1 MKTQCI
7 TRKACTALLF
17 FGVLMSFVSAAW
29 SAVQGPYLP
38 PAGKKL
44 LIVGQDVNSIRDY
57 DLNVGITPGGVTNYI
72 NIADL
77 SGLTTDVDNGGGSNN
92 VGRLFQSY
100 PNSVLAIGVYLVNS
114 LGNINSG
121 ALDGN
126 LNTLVNTLKSW
137 QRPIFLRWGYEF
149 DGPWNSYDPT
159 QFKSAWIRMYNK
171 IQAAGA
177 TNIVMV
183 WQSSSYC
190 TSGGNQITFNNQPM
204 SAWWP
209 GSQYVNWVAL
219 SYFRPDDCSNRAV
232 NAVVSYARTENKP
245 LLIAEST
252 PQRYNLNA
260 LTYSNT
266 VNRNDSIGTNAN
278 AIWSNWFVP
287 YFSFINSNADVI
299 KAVAYINA
307 NWDSQS
313 LWAPPYTQGY
323 WGDSRVEVN
332 NTIKTNW
339 KNEISKSEW
348 LNASSTLFSQ
358 LGGDITPPPS
368 RSAYK
373 VHNIPGK
380 IQAEDY
386 DNGGQGTAYN
396 DADATNNGGGYR
408 TDGVDMEATTDAGGG
423 YNVGWTGNGEW
434 LEYTL
439 ANVASGT
446 YNISVRVAAPASG
459 GSVQVALGGVNL
471 GTATINATGG
481 WQSWT
486 TVTINN
492 VVVSGGANKILRLSI
507 GGGNLNVNW
516 VEFVAAGG
524 GGATSVK
531 VEAESGTIRGNASLY
546 SDPVASGGQG
556 VAYISDPGNGFT
568 LRNVPASKSF
578 EVRYASAFTGNISY
592 YVNGVKG
599 GNISFNST
607 GNWVTNYASLTVTKT
622 IPAGATVEIVYE
634 SGNTALNVDYITF
647 KN

>member
-1 MKTQCI
+1 MNNLRSI
-7 TRKACTALLF
+7 PRAGLRLVF
-17 FGVLMSFVSAAW
+17 VGLLMSFISNAW
-29 SAVQGPYLP
+29 SAVQGPFLP
-38 PAGKKL
+38 PTGKKL
-44 LIVGQDVNSIRDY
+44 LIVGQDVNSIKDY
-57 DLNVGITPGGVTNYI
+57 DLTVGVTPGGVTNYI
-72 NIADL
+72 NISDL

-100 PNSVLAIGVYLVNS
+100 PNSVLQIGVYMVNS
-114 LGNINSG
+114 LGNINNGS
-121 ALDGN
+121 LDGN
-126 LNTLVNTLKSW
+126 LNTLVNTLKGW
-137 QRPIFLRWGYEF
+137 NRPIFLRWGYEF
-149 DGPWNSYDPT
+149 DGPWNSYDPA
-159 QFKSAWIRMYNK
+159 QYKSAWIRMYNK

-190 TSGGNQITFNNQPM
+190 TSGGNQITYNNQPM

-209 GSQYVNWVAL
+209 GAQYVNWVAL
-219 SYFRPDDCSNRAV
+219 SYFRPDDCANRAV

-245 LLIAEST
+245 LMIAEST

-266 VNRNDSIGTNAN
+266 VNRNDSIATNAN
-278 AIWSNWFVP
+278 AIWTNWFVP
-287 YFSFINSNADVI
+287 YFAFINNNADVI
-299 KAVAYINA
+299 KAVSYINA

-323 WGDSRVEVN
+323 WGDSRVQVN

-358 LGGDITPPPS
+358 LGSNTTPPPQ

-373 VHNIPGK
+373 VVNIPGK

-396 DADATNNGGGYR
+396 DTDTTNNGGGYR
-408 TDGVDMEATTDAGGG
+408 SEGVDMEATTDTGGG
-423 YNVGWTGNGEW
+423 YNVGWTSNGEW
-434 LEYTL
+434 LEYSL
-439 ANVASGT
+439 ANITSGT
-446 YNISVRVAAPASG
+446 YNISVRVAAPAAG
-459 GSVQVALGGVNL
+459 GSVQVVLGGTTL
-471 GTATINATGG
+471 GTATVSATGG
-481 WQSWT
+481 WQNWA
-486 TVTINN
+486 TVTLSN
-492 VVVSGGANKILRLSI
+492 VAITAGSNKILRLNIS
-507 GGGNLNVNW
+507 GGNLNVNW

-531 VEAESGTIRGNASLY
+531 VEAESGTIRANASVY
-546 SDPVASGGQG
+546 SDPAASGGQG
-556 VAYISDPGNGFT
+556 IAYISELGNGFT
-568 LRNVPASKSF
+568 LRNIPASTSF

-599 GNISFNST
+599 GNISFNTT
-607 GNWVTNYASLTVTKT
+607 GGWVTNYASLNVTKT

-634 SGNTALNVDYITF
+634 SGNAALNVDYINF